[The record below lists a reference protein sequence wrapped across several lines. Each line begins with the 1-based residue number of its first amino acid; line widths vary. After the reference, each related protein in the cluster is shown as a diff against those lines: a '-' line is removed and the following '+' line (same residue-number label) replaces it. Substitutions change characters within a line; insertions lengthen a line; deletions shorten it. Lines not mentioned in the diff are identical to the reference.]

1 MDAVSIWSSFSEDFK
16 DAHNKAIEY
25 RRRSPTPKQKS
36 FIESRIVGLEEDVV
50 KSLLDGREIDDLSGE
65 EASDLIGSLNELSKT
80 NGGPPA
86 NEKQISYLMSL
97 IEKSGMALADALSLV
112 GVEDVDGLTGGREGS
127 ASELIGMMRDA
138 NSSLPATEPQMELIR
153 NMSEQLGISMP
164 DVVAIADV
172 ATEDEIT
179 KSDASTLIKKLKSMR
194 RKQGKGNRK

>member
-1 MDAVSIWSSFSEDFK
+1 
-16 DAHNKAIEY
+16 
-25 RRRSPTPKQKS
+25 
-36 FIESRIVGLEEDVV
+36 
-50 KSLLDGREIDDLSGE
+50 
-65 EASDLIGSLNELSKT
+65 
-80 NGGPPA
+80 
-86 NEKQISYLMSL
+86 
-97 IEKSGMALADALSLV
+97 
-112 GVEDVDGLTGGREGS
+112 
-127 ASELIGMMRDA
+127 MMRDA

>member
-1 MDAVSIWSSFSEDFK
+1 M
-16 DAHNKAIEY
+16 
-25 RRRSPTPKQKS
+25 
-36 FIESRIVGLEEDVV
+36 
-50 KSLLDGREIDDLSGE
+50 
-65 EASDLIGSLNELSKT
+65 
-80 NGGPPA
+80 
-86 NEKQISYLMSL
+86 
-97 IEKSGMALADALSLV
+97 
-112 GVEDVDGLTGGREGS
+112 
-127 ASELIGMMRDA
+127 IGMMRDA